1 MSLRDRIQK
10 PFRSPDGWFFR
21 HTGGFVR
28 RSRQKKYE
36 LFQKHLAPQP
46 TARIL
51 DVGAVNHPW
60 RFSNF
65 LERLYPYP
73 GRIVA
78 VSLQR
83 LNVFRVRF
91 LDIPAVQADGRF
103 LPFGDQCFDIVF
115 SNAVVEHVGT
125 HESQRRFVHEL
136 LRVGRSAYITTPNR
150 YFPLDSHTMLPFV
163 HFLPQN
169 MRPRIYTLFGKR
181 GWADPQ
187 ALNMLSGRE
196 FRALFPPGVP
206 VRMLKQ
212 RTLGLCYGF
221 IAIVGFD
228 EGTAASKSSP
238 QETS

>member
-10 PFRSPDGWFFR
+10 LFRLPDGWFFR

-83 LNVFRVRF
+83 LNAFRVRF
-91 LDIPAVQADGRF
+91 LDISAVQTQTATGQRGEM
-103 LPFGDQCFDIVF
+103 GDVPTQPVVIEHIRRLE
-115 SNAVVEHVGT
+115 AV
-125 HESQRRFVHEL
+125 ES
-136 LRVGRSAYITTPNR
+136 
-150 YFPLDSHTMLPFV
+150 
-163 HFLPQN
+163 
-169 MRPRIYTLFGKR
+169 
-181 GWADPQ
+181 
-187 ALNMLSGRE
+187 
-196 FRALFPPGVP
+196 
-206 VRMLKQ
+206 
-212 RTLGLCYGF
+212 
-221 IAIVGFD
+221 
-228 EGTAASKSSP
+228 AAP
-238 QETS
+238 DAGAE